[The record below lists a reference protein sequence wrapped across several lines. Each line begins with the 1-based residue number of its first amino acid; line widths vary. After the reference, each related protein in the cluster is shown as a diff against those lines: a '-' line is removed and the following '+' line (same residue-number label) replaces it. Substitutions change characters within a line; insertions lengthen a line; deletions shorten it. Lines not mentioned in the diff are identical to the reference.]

1 MKHLL
6 TILLV
11 CVLAATTAN
20 AQIVINRA
28 LFESGRG
35 QTTVQTTYEIEEGD
49 IPVQAVK
56 NVLAESGANKSFNFS
71 FLTLP
76 AQASFISE
84 SRVNNVGESHPF
96 ADVQAFASANYIT
109 RVRTSDTPDTTYW
122 SYVVLTDD
130 AYKLIGAGFVYEE
143 TGEKDVFISEDF
155 AFEQPLPQTYQTEWV
170 TEISSLTIPGLGT
183 LTVNDYNTIDSYGT
197 LMLPGGR
204 SASALRI
211 KEESE
216 TVTDIQLPGFAVPR
230 HVTGYTYI
238 ALSGMNVFV
247 GVDDAGEPNLLDI
260 SVADGEFTSI
270 GNDKSDLPEGFTLS
284 QNYPNPFNP
293 STNIEFSIPF
303 ASDVTL
309 TITDLT
315 GRTVSSMKLPAM
327 HAGSHTVTYNA
338 VGLSSGLYIYR
349 MEASGYST
357 SKKFTLIK

>member
-1 MKHLL
+1 MKQFVTTLF
-6 TILLV
+6 ICIIAV
-11 CVLAATTAN
+11 TTAN

-49 IPVQAVK
+49 VPVQAVK

-76 AQASFISE
+76 AQASFVSE
-84 SRVNNVGESHPF
+84 SRVNNNGESHPF
-96 ADVQAFASANYIT
+96 ADVQAFANANYIT

-130 AYKLIGAGFVYEE
+130 AYKSIGAGFVYEN
-143 TGEKDVFISEDF
+143 TGEKEAFLLGDF
-155 AFEQPLPQTYQTEWV
+155 EFEEPLPQTYQSEW
-170 TEISSLTIPGLGT
+170 ESIISSFSIPGVGEI
-183 LTVNDYNTIDSYGT
+183 TVKNYNTIDSYGT
-197 LMLPGGR
+197 LTLPGGR
-204 SASALRI
+204 TGSALRI
-211 KEESE
+211 VEESE

-230 HVTGYTYI
+230 HVTGYTY
-238 ALSGMNVFV
+238 LTLTGMNVFV
-247 GVDDAGEPNLLDI
+247 YIDEEGEPY
-260 SVADGEFTSI
+260 SVDVSIPDGEFTSI
-270 GNDKSDLPEGFTLS
+270 VDDTSDLPEGFTLS

-315 GRTVSSMKLPAM
+315 GRTVSTMKLPAM
-327 HAGSHTVTYNA
+327 SAGSHSITFNA
-338 VGLSSGLYIYR
+338 TKMSSGIYIYR
-349 MEASGYST
+349 MEAGGFST
-357 SKKFTLIK
+357 AKKFTLIK

>member
-1 MKHLL
+1 MKQFV
-6 TILLV
+6 TILFISFIAV
-11 CVLAATTAN
+11 ATAN

-49 IPVQAVK
+49 VPVQAVK

-76 AQASFISE
+76 AQASFVSE
-84 SRVNNVGESHPF
+84 SRVNNNGESHPF
-96 ADVQAFASANYIT
+96 ADVQAFANANYIT

-130 AYKLIGAGFVYEE
+130 AYKSIGAGFVYEE
-143 TGEKDVFISEDF
+143 TGEKEVFLLEDF
-155 AFEQPLPQTYQTEWV
+155 QFEEPLPQTYQSEW
-170 TEISSLTIPGLGT
+170 ESIISTFDIPGVGSV
-183 LTVNDYNTIDSYGT
+183 TVKNYNTIDSYGALT
-197 LMLPGGR
+197 LPGGR
-204 SASALRI
+204 TGSALRI
-211 KEESE
+211 VEESE

-230 HVTGYTYI
+230 HVTGYTY
-238 ALSGMNVFV
+238 LTLNGMIVYV
-247 GVDDAGEPNLLDI
+247 SVDQEGEPDFIDI
-260 SVADGEFTSI
+260 SIPEGEFTSI
-270 GNDKSDLPEGFTLS
+270 KNDRSDLPEGFTLS

-315 GRTVSSMKLPAM
+315 GRTVSNIKLPAM
-327 HAGSHTVTYNA
+327 HAGTHSVMFNA
-338 VGLSSGLYIYR
+338 VGLGSGIYIYR
-349 MEASGYST
+349 MEAGGYST
-357 SKKFTLIK
+357 AKKFTLIK